1 MAYNKW
7 YNLHNLDECVKNN
20 SLNAQ
25 TGKLHVKNLL
35 EKSGEFARSTLH
47 NILRSKSNQGMEF
60 GQLIEYNIRHIFVE
74 KLYAKYAGETFPRP
88 LSKKSKLSIS
98 PVNSVK
104 F

>member
-1 MAYNKW
+1 
-7 YNLHNLDECVKNN
+7 
-20 SLNAQ
+20 
-25 TGKLHVKNLL
+25 
-35 EKSGEFARSTLH
+35 
-47 NILRSKSNQGMEF
+47 MEF